1 MNDENIYRT
10 LFKELNQAVL
20 VQKLIQKGKNIEV
33 KFANKT
39 AGEVFEFDHDDP
51 ATLDLKSIFD
61 DKHYKDYFQLL
72 YSLPERTPITHSSRI
87 NINGKNYNI
96 QLVSSKINLNN
107 DKLVVSTARVIR
119 NEADWQNN
127 YQMIGKI
134 MHTTEAGVI
143 GISLINKI
151 QFWNK
156 GAENIF
162 GYSEEE
168 IFSKNANVLVPA
180 DRRREFNT
188 LLNNSRKGEKLIRME
203 MEGWTK
209 DGQRI
214 HVAITITPFMDIYGN
229 VLGMSLIARDISDK
243 KHAEMEL
250 KKSHEQLRLLTK
262 HIETV
267 RENERKLIAIEL
279 HDELGQALTA
289 LSLDLSWLKK
299 KITKD
304 NVEAHAKLYSMHDYI
319 DKTVELVSSITSQ
332 LRPTILDHFGLV
344 PAIEWQAEE
353 FKKRSG
359 IDYNITN
366 HLGEIELKENQQI
379 VIFRIF
385 QELLNNII
393 RHSKATKTKIFLD
406 MSGDNL
412 IMRVNDNGIGIKQDD
427 INSPES
433 FGILGIKERINS
445 IDGTVLFVNKKNGG
459 TNVTVIAPINN

>member
-1 MNDENIYRT
+1 MGDDNIYKK
-10 LFKELNQAVL
+10 LFNELNQAVL
-20 VQKLIQKGKNIEV
+20 VQKLIQKGNSIV
-33 KFANKT
+33 VRFANKT
-39 AGEVFEFDHDDP
+39 AAEVFQFNPNNPES
-51 ATLDLKSIFD
+51 LELRVIFD
-61 DKHYKDYFQLL
+61 ESHYKDYYQLL
-72 YSLPERTPITHSSRI
+72 YSLPDKTPITHSSRI

-107 DKLVVSTARVIR
+107 EKLVISTARVIR
-119 NEADWQNN
+119 NESDWQNN
-127 YQMIGKI
+127 YQLIGKI
-134 MHTTEAGVI
+134 MHTTQAGVI

-151 QFWNK
+151 EFWNK

-162 GYSEEE
+162 GYTEKE
-168 IFSKNANVLVPA
+168 IFRKKANILVPL
-180 DRRREFNT
+180 DNRKEFNT
-188 LLNNSRKGEKLIRME
+188 LINNTRKGDKLIRMD

-209 DGQRI
+209 SDQRI
-214 HVAITITPFMDIYGN
+214 HVAITITPFNDIYGN
-229 VLGMSLIARDISDK
+229 VLGMSMIVHDISEK
-243 KHAEMEL
+243 VNAEQEL

-299 KITKD
+299 KISKD
-304 NVEAHAKLYSMHDYI
+304 NVEAHAKLYSMHNYI
-319 DKTVELVSSITSQ
+319 DKTVELVSNITSQ

-359 IDYNITN
+359 IEYNINN
-366 HLGEIELKENQQI
+366 HLGELELRENQQI

-393 RHSKATKTKIFLD
+393 RHSKASVVNIYLD
-406 MSGDNL
+406 LSGDNL
-412 IMRVNDNGIGIKQDD
+412 IMRVNDNGIGIKQDN

-433 FGILGIKERINS
+433 YGILGIKERINS

-459 TNVTVIAPINN
+459 TNVTVIAPINH

>member
-1 MNDENIYRT
+1 MNENNIYRT

-20 VQKLIQKGKNIEV
+20 VQKLDRKGKNIEI
-33 KFANKT
+33 KYANKT
-39 AGEVFEFDHDDP
+39 AGEVFEFDHEKP
-51 ATLDLKSIFD
+51 ETLDMKSIFD
-61 DKHYKDYFQLL
+61 EDHYNDHFRIL
-72 YSLPERTPITHSSRI
+72 YSLPEKTPITHSSQI

-96 QLVSSKINLNN
+96 QLVSSKIII
-107 DKLVVSTARVIR
+107 DDQKLVISTARVIR

-134 MHTTEAGVI
+134 MHTTDAGVI

-151 QFWNK
+151 QFWNN

-168 IFSKNANVLVPA
+168 IYNKKANILVPP
-180 DRRREFNT
+180 DKRTEFNT
-188 LLNNSRKGEKLIRME
+188 LIKNARKGEKVIRLE
-203 MEGWTK
+203 KEGLTK
-209 DGQRI
+209 SEDRI
-214 HVAITITPFMDIYGN
+214 HVAITITPFKDIYGN
-229 VLGMSLIARDISDK
+229 VLGMSMIVRDISDK
-243 KHAEMEL
+243 VNAELEL

-299 KITKD
+299 KISED
-304 NVEAHAKLYSMHDYI
+304 NVEAHAKLYSMHEYI
-319 DKTVELVSSITSQ
+319 DKTVELVSTITSQ

-353 FKKRSG
+353 FEKRSG
-359 IDYNITN
+359 IKYIINN
-366 HLGEIELKENQQI
+366 NLSEIKLKENQQI

-393 RHSKATKTKIFLD
+393 RHSKATIVKIHLD
-406 MSGDNL
+406 MSGNNL
-412 IMRVNDNGIGIKQDD
+412 IMRVNDNGIGINNED
-427 INSPES
+427 INNPES

-445 IDGTVLFVNKKNGG
+445 IDGAVLFVNKKNGG
-459 TNVTVIAPINN
+459 TNVTVIAPVN